1 MTDTVSIETYAPGT
15 AAPQRTGTATVTI
28 ALSPGDQDEQTIRAN
43 IAAAKTALQNA
54 TATVNAATNT
64 TAVAALQQ
72 YAQANNQAW
81 NALLPALKYI
91 AARLAS

>member
-1 MTDTVSIETYAPGT
+1 MATDTNPYTISDGKGTILSTGVTTYTLTPEEA
-15 AAPQRTGTATVTI
+15 
-28 ALSPGDQDEQTIRAN
+28 DQQTIRAN

-91 AARLAS
+91 AERLAS

>member
-1 MTDTVSIETYAPGT
+1 MVEQTPWVEYQDGRKVASGT
-15 AAPQRTGTATVTI
+15 FTRT
-28 ALSPGDQDEQTIRAN
+28 LSLEEDDQNTIRAN

-91 AARLAS
+91 AERLAS